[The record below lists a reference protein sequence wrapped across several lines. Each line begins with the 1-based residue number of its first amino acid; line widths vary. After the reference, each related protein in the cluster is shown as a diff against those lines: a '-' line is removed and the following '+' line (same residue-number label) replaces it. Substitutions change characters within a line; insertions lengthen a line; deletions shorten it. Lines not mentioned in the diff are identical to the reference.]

1 MGTFIIAYIVLCIV
15 VPPALGASIKRYRA
29 ECNGMTLDQDTA
41 LEDEAQMY
49 YLKHGKPMPVSIYK
63 SRAERIMGL

>member
-1 MGTFIIAYIVLCIV
+1 MTALGIYIALCII
-15 VPPALGASIKRYRA
+15 VPIWLGTSMKRYRA
-29 ECNGMTLDQDTA
+29 DCNGMTLDQDTM

-49 YLKHGKPMPVSIYK
+49 YLKHGKPMPVEVYK